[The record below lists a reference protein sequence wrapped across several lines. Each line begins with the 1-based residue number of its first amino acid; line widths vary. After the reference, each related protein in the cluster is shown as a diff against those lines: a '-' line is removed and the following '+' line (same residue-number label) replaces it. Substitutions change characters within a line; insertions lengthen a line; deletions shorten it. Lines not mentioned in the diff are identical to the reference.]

1 MHNPSDN
8 MKGMCLQFYYFMGG
22 QGSAVLKVQIVR
34 GFEKSKDPETYLT
47 LWELETADTKKMKW
61 LKATV
66 KLDDF
71 LAVPFKV
78 GLSRNRSN

>member
-1 MHNPSDN
+1 MQNPSDN
-8 MKGMCLQFYYFMGG
+8 TNGMCLQFYYFMG
-22 QGSAVLKVQIVR
+22 QKSAVLKVQIVR

-47 LWELETADTKKMKW
+47 LWALAANKTNRRGW

-71 LAVPFKV
+71 LTVPFKV
-78 GLSRNRSN
+78 SVYCNTPN